1 MNRERVDQM
10 FDEIKKIL
18 DEEYHITG
26 VSKETNFRK
35 ELGLSSFDFLNLI
48 CIFEERYGVEL
59 DEEKYI
65 HIVTVGELCD
75 YLETLVVKDAT

>member
-1 MNRERVDQM
+1 MNQERVDQM

-18 DEEYHITG
+18 DEEYHIT
-26 VSKETNFRK
+26 
-35 ELGLSSFDFLNLI
+35 GLSSFDFLNLI

>member
-1 MNRERVDQM
+1 M
-10 FDEIKKIL
+10 FEEIKKIL
-18 DEEYHITG
+18 DSEYHITG
-26 VSKETNFRK
+26 ISRETNFRK

-48 CIFEERYGVEL
+48 CIFEEKYGVEL

-75 YLETLVVKDAT
+75 YLETLVGNDAT